1 MDIEQLWGILHKERS
16 MATLQEL
23 PDGFCEDV
31 GRYIGQLAAEKCAVD
46 ERRAELVE
54 DEIRNAR
61 MKVEDIVRRRIGKIV
76 KLASSGSRTLPR
88 GMLAAEE
95 EIFTGVK
102 RHVDEGKERLLAL
115 MLDQRGSAASAA
127 QSELK
132 RSVQENV
139 PKAQHSVRKA
149 ESGSNEEEKEQPQHP
164 GKREEQPKSSWN
176 LFRSTKPT
184 PARERGEEL
193 HIVRILD
200 DLPPFMGIDGRI
212 YKLKRE
218 DVILLPKTNA
228 EILCKRGVAERF
240 EGEIAPGGGEHD
252 EK

>member
-1 MDIEQLWGILHKERS
+1 MDTEQLWGILHKERS
-16 MATLQEL
+16 MAALQEL
-23 PDGFCEDV
+23 PEGFCEDV
-31 GRYIGQLAAEKCAVD
+31 GSYIAQLKAEKCEVD

-76 KLASSGSRTLPR
+76 KLASSGSRTPPR

-95 EIFTGVK
+95 EIFAGVK

-115 MLDQRGSAASAA
+115 MLDQRGSAASEA

-132 RSVQENV
+132 KAVQENV
-139 PKAQHSVRKA
+139 PKAQHRERKA
-149 ESGSNEEEKEQPQHP
+149 QSGPKDEEKQPPRQEKRKEQPRQ
-164 GKREEQPKSSWN
+164 SWN
-176 LFRSTKPT
+176 LFRSNERT

-200 DLPPFMGIDGRI
+200 DIPPFMGIDGRI
-212 YKLKRE
+212 YKVKRE
-218 DVILLPKTNA
+218 DVIMLPKTNA

-240 EGEIAPGGGEHD
+240 EGEIEHGGGEHD

>member
-16 MATLQEL
+16 MAALQEL

-31 GRYIGQLAAEKCAVD
+31 GSYIAQLKAEKCEVD

-76 KLASSGSRTLPR
+76 KLASSGSRTPPR

-102 RHVDEGKERLLAL
+102 QHVDEGKERLLAL
-115 MLDQRGSAASAA
+115 MLDQLLTSEA

-132 RSVQENV
+132 KVVQEPV
-139 PKAQHSVRKA
+139 PKAQQRERKA
-149 ESGSNEEEKEQPQHP
+149 HRGQKDEEEQPQHQE
-164 GKREEQPKSSWN
+164 KRKEQHGSSWN
-176 LFRSTKPT
+176 LFRSPKPT

-200 DLPPFMGIDGRI
+200 DIPPFMGIDGRI

-218 DVILLPKTNA
+218 DVIMLPKTNA

-240 EGEIAPGGGEHD
+240 QGEIEHGGGEYD

>member
-16 MATLQEL
+16 MAALQEL
-23 PDGFCEDV
+23 PEGFCEDV
-31 GRYIGQLAAEKCAVD
+31 GSYIVQLKAEKCGVD

-76 KLASSGSRTLPR
+76 KLASSGSRTPPR

-95 EIFTGVK
+95 EIFASVK

-115 MLDQRGSAASAA
+115 MLDQRGSAASEA
-127 QSELK
+127 QSELEK
-132 RSVQENV
+132 AVQEKV
-139 PKAQHSVRKA
+139 PKAQHVERKA
-149 ESGSNEEEKEQPQHP
+149 QSAQKDEEKQPPRQEKRKEQPGP
-164 GKREEQPKSSWN
+164 SWKFFGSTQPA
-176 LFRSTKPT
+176 

-200 DLPPFMGIDGRI
+200 DIPPFMGIDGRI
-212 YKLKRE
+212 YKVKRE
-218 DVILLPKTNA
+218 DVIMLPKTNA

-240 EGEIAPGGGEHD
+240 QGEIEHGGGEHD

>member
-1 MDIEQLWGILHKERS
+1 MDIEQLWEILHKERS

-31 GRYIGQLAAEKCAVD
+31 GNYIAQLKAEKGEVD

-76 KLASSGSRTLPR
+76 KLASSGSKTLPR

-102 RHVDEGKERLLAL
+102 GHVDAGKERLLAL
-115 MLDQRGSAASAA
+115 MLDQRESAAPEA

-132 RSVQENV
+132 KTVQETE
-139 PKAQHSVRKA
+139 PKARQRERKA
-149 ESGSNEEEKEQPQHP
+149 QSGQKDEEEQPQHQE
-164 GKREEQPKSSWN
+164 KREEQPDQSWN

-184 PARERGEEL
+184 SAGERGEEL

-218 DVILLPKTNA
+218 DVIMLPKTNA

-240 EGEIAPGGGEHD
+240 EGEIEHGGGEHD